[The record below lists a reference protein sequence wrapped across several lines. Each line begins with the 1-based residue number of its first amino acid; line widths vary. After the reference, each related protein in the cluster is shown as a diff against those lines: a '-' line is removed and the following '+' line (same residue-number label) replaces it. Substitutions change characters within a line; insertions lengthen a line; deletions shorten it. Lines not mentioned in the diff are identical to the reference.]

1 MAFCMNCG
9 KELANE
15 KFCPNCG
22 IPQDGGRPF
31 KAQRN
36 QMAKPGVR
44 SRDLIFK
51 ALEVLEQ
58 KPLRLWGMSL
68 LCQLLVGL
76 AAMFGVLPII
86 SIPIALVL
94 NAGMAA
100 VYLSGY
106 RGEEVNS
113 DALFAGFK
121 RFFKV
126 AGGMGWMTL
135 WIFIWGMIPLA
146 GPVFAVIKSYSYRFV
161 PYIMIQDPNISATE
175 ALRLSIKKT
184 EGYKGRMFL
193 ADFLVMVAVWL
204 VMLILGGLSL
214 IRRVGIVFSILGI
227 IVAIFIAL
235 VLPLLLGLISAAGY
249 AEFFAST
256 KADSDDEKEVEAK
269 T

>member
-9 KELANE
+9 KELSNE

-22 IPQDGGRPF
+22 VPVNGGKPINAR
-31 KAQRN
+31 KN
-36 QMAKPGVR
+36 HISKPGVR
-44 SRDLIFK
+44 ARDLIIK
-51 ALEVLEQ
+51 ALDVLEQ

-76 AAMFGVLPII
+76 AIMFGVLPII
-86 SIPIALVL
+86 SVPIVLVL

-106 RGEEVNS
+106 RGNDVNS

-135 WIFIWGMIPLA
+135 WILIWGLIPLA
-146 GPVFAVIKSYSYRFV
+146 GPVFAIIKSYSYRFV
-161 PYIMIQDPNISATE
+161 PYIMIHDPNISATE
-175 ALRLSIKKT
+175 ALRLSMKRT

-193 ADFLVMVAVWL
+193 ADFLVMLAVWL
-204 VMLILGGLSL
+204 VILILGGLSL
-214 IRRVGIVFSILGI
+214 IRKVGIVFSVLGI
-227 IVAIFIAL
+227 IVAILIAL

-249 AEFFAST
+249 EEFFSHSETEA
-256 KADSDDEKEVEAK
+256 EKIKEDNE
-269 T
+269 

>member
-1 MAFCMNCG
+1 MAFCKNCG

-22 IPQDGGRPF
+22 MPVDGGKPF

-36 QMAKPGVR
+36 KVTKPGVR

-51 ALEVLEQ
+51 AVEVLKQ
-58 KPLRLWGMSL
+58 KPFRLWGLSL
-68 LCQLLVGL
+68 LCQLLVCL
-76 AAMFGVLPII
+76 ASIFGVLPII
-86 SIPIALVL
+86 SVPIALVL

-100 VYLSGY
+100 VYLAGY
-106 RGEEVNS
+106 RGETVNS

-126 AGGMGWMTL
+126 AGGMGWMAL
-135 WIFIWGMIPLA
+135 WILIWGLIPFA

-175 ALRLSIKKT
+175 ALRLSMKKT

-193 ADFLVMVAVWL
+193 ADFLVMVAAWVVLL
-204 VMLILGGLSL
+204 VFGALSL
-214 IRRVGIVFSILGI
+214 IPRVGVVFMVLGVLASIL
-227 IVAIFIAL
+227 IAL

-249 AEFFAST
+249 EEFFVKIA
-256 KADSDDEKEVEAK
+256 EKPEEPEEIDA
-269 T
+269 